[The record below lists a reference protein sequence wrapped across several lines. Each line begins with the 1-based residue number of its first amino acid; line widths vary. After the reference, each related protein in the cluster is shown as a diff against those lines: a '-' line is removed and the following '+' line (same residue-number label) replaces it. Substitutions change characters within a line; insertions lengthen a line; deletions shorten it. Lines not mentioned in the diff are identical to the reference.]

1 MGLDRP
7 VETPLRYPA
16 HGAGAPPLSHSPGA
30 SADYSELKGASF
42 PVTRTI
48 EKKVPMRG
56 VIIGGGLA
64 GLTFGWLLRKHHPEI
79 DFRLLDR
86 RERLGGRVY
95 TAKSGKDGGLVERGA
110 EFVNGD
116 HHTIRRF
123 CQALDVELEPTYDNL
138 DEAPNIAFLRD
149 GVLRTD
155 FKDLIATVVRAV
167 HRDRKLIKDPE
178 KKSYFDNL
186 SALEYV
192 GQMGLSEED
201 AKFLLLFLETE
212 QGIKSHRMSASFIIE
227 FMDFE
232 TLQEGDNSLFAEGDD
247 CFRMKNGSSSLV
259 DALALTFEERIN
271 QGRAVEGLR
280 ITSSGQY
287 WVFCEGEGPLMADF
301 VVLAI
306 PGPAIRTIRLMT
318 DNEGLADLRRQMLR
332 LRYSDVEKII
342 VDLDGERLPAL
353 QQFQQILSHEARGLV
368 WETRGPTTNKE
379 RSRIAIYRGGGNVG
393 HREKGRNQNETI
405 RNLVKDL
412 SRAGYKLEHRWHPVP
427 IVLDASV
434 ELWPEGGFAQPRRGR
449 GADFRC
455 GTPMQ
460 HGNVFVIG
468 EHMARTDPQTMEG
481 AMQSAERAFAQFE
494 RCFFSSELRKHRAP

>member
-1 MGLDRP
+1 
-7 VETPLRYPA
+7 
-16 HGAGAPPLSHSPGA
+16 
-30 SADYSELKGASF
+30 
-42 PVTRTI
+42 
-48 EKKVPMRG
+48 MRG

-64 GLTFGWLLRKHHPEI
+64 GLTFGWLLRRHHPEI

-95 TAKSGKDGGLVERGA
+95 TAKGVERGA

-116 HHTIRRF
+116 HYTVQRV
-123 CQALDVELEPTYDNL
+123 CKELDVELERTYNNPE
-138 DEAPNIAFLRD
+138 EAPKIASLRD
-149 GVLRTD
+149 GILRTD
-155 FKDLIATVVRAV
+155 FKDLITTLVRAV
-167 HRDRKLIKDPE
+167 QRDRNLIKAHE
-178 KKSYFDNL
+178 IKSYFDNL
-186 SALEYV
+186 SALDYV
-192 GQMGLSEED
+192 RQMGLSEEG
-201 AKFLLLFLETE
+201 ARFLLLFLETE

-232 TLQEGDNSLFAEGDD
+232 TLEEGDNSLFAAGDD
-247 CFRMKNGSSSLV
+247 CFRMANGSSSLV
-259 DALALTFEERIN
+259 DALALTFQERIN

-280 ITSSGQY
+280 VTSSGQY
-287 WVFCEGEGPLMADF
+287 WVFCEGEAPLMADF

-306 PGPAIRTIRLMT
+306 PGPAIRTIRFMT
-318 DNEGLADLRRQMLR
+318 DNEGLADLRRQLLR

-353 QQFQQILSHEARGLV
+353 QEFQQVLSHEAKGLV
-368 WETRGPTTNKE
+368 WETRGPAANRE

-393 HREKGRNQNETI
+393 HQEKGRNQNETI
-405 RNLVKDL
+405 RNLIKDL

-427 IVLDASV
+427 IMLDASV
-434 ELWPEGGFAQPRRGR
+434 ELWPEGGFAQPTRGR

-455 GTPMQ
+455 GTPMR

-481 AMQSAERAFAQFE
+481 AMESAERAFGQFE
-494 RCFFSSELRKHRAP
+494 QHFFSSSLRKHRPQ